1 MSIEKFEKNI
11 TNLEKIIKTMD
22 SESLSL
28 DKSVKSYENGI
39 KLAKE
44 CYEILD
50 KAKQKVAKR
59 KKPITCFIKLMTNSS
74 RIRMYDLMFI

>member
-22 SESLSL
+22 SSSLSL

-50 KAKQKVAKR
+50 KAKQKVQELSLEQIDSEK
-59 KKPITCFIKLMTNSS
+59 
-74 RIRMYDLMFI
+74 

>member
-22 SESLSL
+22 SSSLSL

-50 KAKQKVAKR
+50 KAKQKVQ
-59 KKPITCFIKLMTNSS
+59 
-74 RIRMYDLMFI
+74 DLSLEQIDYEK